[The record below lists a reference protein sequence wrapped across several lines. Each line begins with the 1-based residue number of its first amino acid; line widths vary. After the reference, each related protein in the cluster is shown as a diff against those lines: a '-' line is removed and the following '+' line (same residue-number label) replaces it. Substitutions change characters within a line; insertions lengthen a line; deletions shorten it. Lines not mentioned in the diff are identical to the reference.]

1 MPLKNPRWEKFAQ
14 ALASGDS
21 QRTAYKKAYPSS
33 LKWKDEAVDVRACM
47 LANND
52 KVAIRLN
59 ELKER
64 AATKA
69 VLSREEK
76 RMILKQMALDKE
88 ATYTERQR
96 AIDIDN
102 KMEDEYRT
110 IIDGNVSISKL
121 EDLI

>member
-21 QRTAYKKAYPSS
+21 QRTAYRKAFPSS
-33 LKWKDEAVDVRACM
+33 VKWKDKTVDNRAYE
-47 LANND
+47 LANNRE
-52 KVAIRLN
+52 VMGRLN

-64 AATKA
+64 AATYA
-69 VLSREEK
+69 VMSREEK
-76 RMILKQMALDKE
+76 RHILKMMAFDVN
-88 ATYTERQR
+88 ASYAERQR

-110 IIDGNVSISKL
+110 IIDGNVSIHKL

>member
-33 LKWKDEAVDVRACM
+33 LKWKDETVDNKAYK
-47 LANND
+47 LAKKD
-52 KVAIRLN
+52 EVVARLN

-64 AATKA
+64 AATYA
-69 VLSREEK
+69 VMSREEK
-76 RMILKQMALDKE
+76 RHILKMMAFDVN
-88 ATYTERQR
+88 ASYAERQR

-110 IIDGNVSISKL
+110 IIDGNVSIHKL